1 MALRASSIISSA
13 CEQYKATN
21 AHVIHVESA
30 PGVGKSSIGRDI
42 AKIVL
47 GWHGLDAIQYD
58 SGHPESAEFATMVE
72 FNGALRDPT
81 DVLGLP
87 HNAGK
92 FSYWTPP
99 AEFYALRHG
108 SGPKFLLV
116 EELTD
121 SLMPMQNAL
130 CRVFLDRYAGNLRL
144 TDQLYIFSTG
154 NRTEDRSGAQRMVT
168 KLGNRLRKLEMEFNL
183 DDFLDWGERTNK
195 IPRLQRDFHRFR
207 PRLCMDFNPLN
218 VVNPTPRS
226 WERVATIPTTMTDM
240 EYYEHTKGEVGEGA
254 AAEWIGFRR
263 IASTLMTPEEVL
275 LRPTTTPIPSEP
287 AALFAMT
294 GAMSEATTKENIERV
309 AQYIERMPKEFQLMY
324 FLDTQKKTPAVKMTK
339 TFINWATRNANVML
353 G

>member
-1 MALRASSIISSA
+1 MALRASSIITSA
-13 CEQYKATN
+13 CAQYKTTN
-21 AHVIHVESA
+21 GVVLHLESA
-30 PGVGKSSIGRDI
+30 PGLGKSSLGREI
-42 AKIVL
+42 AKEVL
-47 GWHGLDAIQYD
+47 SWHGLDVIQYD
-58 SGHPESAEFATMVE
+58 SGNPESAEYATMVE

-99 AEFYALRHG
+99 AEFYALRYG

-144 TDQLYIFSTG
+144 TDQLYILSTG
-154 NRTEDRSGAQRMVT
+154 NRTQDRSGAQRMVT

-183 DDFLDWGERTNK
+183 DDFLAWGERTGK

-207 PRLCMDFNPLN
+207 PSLCMDFDPTRE
-218 VVNPTPRS
+218 VNPTPRS
-226 WERVATIPTTMTDM
+226 WEGVAKIPATMPDL
-240 EYYEHTKGEVGEGA
+240 EYFEHVKGEVNEGA

-263 IASTLMTPEEVL
+263 IASTLVTPEEVA
-275 LRPTTTPIPSEP
+275 LRPSTVPIPTEP
-287 AALFAMT
+287 AALYAMT
-294 GAMSEATTKENIERV
+294 GALSEATTKDNIERF
-309 AQYIERMPKEFQLMY
+309 ALYIERMPKEFQVMY

-339 TFINWATRNANVML
+339 TFINWATRNASVML